1 MTRYPSPPPSDLG
14 PNGAPDQSPKPSR
27 WPVWLAI
34 GLIVFLVLISLAQ
47 S

>member
-1 MTRYPSPPPSDLG
+1 MTRYPSPSWSDSG
-14 PNGAPDQSPKPSR
+14 PNGAPDQSPPPTR

-34 GLIVFLVLISLAQ
+34 GFIAFLVLISLAQ